1 MSETMQNECVTI
13 GDIPNKNES
22 GLLTDTTEDW
32 KEVRGYEGLYAVS
45 SLGRVKRIV
54 GAAWSRKMKTERLL
68 KNHGNNR
75 NYRTISLYNT
85 EGKKR
90 TWFVHQLVAAAFLGN
105 NIGCPTC
112 GNKFEINH
120 KNGNKTNNQLD
131 NLEYVTHG
139 KNMAHYL
146 NSVKTT

>member
-1 MSETMQNECVTI
+1 MSETMLSECVIT
-13 GDIPNKNES
+13 GGTPNKSES
-22 GLLTDTTEDW
+22 DLLIDITENW
-32 KEVRGYEGLYAVS
+32 KEVKGYERLYAVS

-68 KNHGNNR
+68 KNHANNR
-75 NYRTISLYNT
+75 DYRTISLYNT

-90 TWFVHQLVAAAFLGN
+90 TWFVHQLVAAAFLGD
-105 NIGCPTC
+105 NISCPTC

-120 KNGNKTNNQLD
+120 KNGDKMNNQID